1 MVAFPPAW
9 RAYAGRAVGG
19 RGQGV
24 NKLTGWRIGAGGA
37 GMQRIVSVPQQRFT
51 QQIQGMPLTGGQVQT
66 TVSAAGT
73 ATISIGPSGLGVVWY
88 PAACNISTSTGAA
101 DNSTCS
107 VYLGA
112 IAAQNLQG
120 GQSYAG
126 GGDTVALSVP
136 SMSPGQLLIAV
147 WSGAVPGAIAAMNI
161 IGTMD
166 CLAY

>member
-1 MVAFPPAW
+1 MVGFPPSW
-9 RAYAGRAVGG
+9 RNYSGHAVGG
-19 RGQGV
+19 RGAAV
-24 NKLTGWRIGAGGA
+24 DKRTAWRIGTRGT
-37 GMQRIVSVPQQRFT
+37 GMQRIVSVPQERFT
-51 QQIQGMPLTGGQVQT
+51 QQISGMPLTGGQVQT
-66 TVSAAGT
+66 TVSALGT
-73 ATISIGPSGLGVVWY
+73 ATVSIGPNGLGVVWY
-88 PAACNISTSTGAA
+88 PAAANISTSTGAQ

-147 WSGAVPGAIAAMNI
+147 WSGAIPGAIAAMNI

-166 CLAY
+166 ALAY

>member
-1 MVAFPPAW
+1 
-9 RAYAGRAVGG
+9 
-19 RGQGV
+19 
-24 NKLTGWRIGAGGA
+24 
-37 GMQRIVSVPQQRFT
+37 MQRIVSVPQERFVR
-51 QQIQGMPLTGGQVQT
+51 QLQGIPLTGGQAVT
-66 TVSAAGT
+66 TVSAGGT
-73 ATISIGPSGLGVVWY
+73 ATVKIGPAGLGVVWY
-88 PAACNISTSTGAA
+88 PNSANISTSTGAA

-136 SMSPGQLLIAV
+136 AMSPGQLLIAV
-147 WSGAVPGAIAAMNI
+147 WTGATPGAIAALNI